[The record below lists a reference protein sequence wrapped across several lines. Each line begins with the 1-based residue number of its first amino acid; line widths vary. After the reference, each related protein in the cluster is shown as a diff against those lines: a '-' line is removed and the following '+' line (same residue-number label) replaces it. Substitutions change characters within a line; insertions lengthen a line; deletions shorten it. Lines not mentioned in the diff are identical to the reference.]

1 MAPWLA
7 PVIVLVLMLA
17 GCAEANSG
25 AKNSPFYQEGFGE
38 GCATA
43 SAQGSPGQT
52 KIVRDQ
58 ALFDREKDYHAGWI
72 SGFAQ
77 CRMGPPRM

>member
-1 MAPWLA
+1 MTRLCLCVLA
-7 PVIVLVLMLA
+7 LVVA
-17 GCAEANSG
+17 SCAEADSG
-25 AKNSPFYQEGFGE
+25 AKMSPFYQEGFGD

-43 SAQGSPGQT
+43 SAQGAPGQT
-52 KIVRDQ
+52 KTVRDQ

-77 CRMGPPRM
+77 CRTSRIPAP